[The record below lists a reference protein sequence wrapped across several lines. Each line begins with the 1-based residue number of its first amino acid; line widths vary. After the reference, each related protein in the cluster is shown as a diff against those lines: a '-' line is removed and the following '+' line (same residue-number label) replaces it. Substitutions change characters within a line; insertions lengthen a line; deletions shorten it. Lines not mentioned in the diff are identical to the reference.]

1 MTKQENNRYP
11 FNTGYQHKK
20 TDFNSYEEGSRVPEI
35 VKEEEDINLFFSM
48 IGEQYYSNHEASK
61 RNLNAKLDLIE
72 FTLLEKET
80 EEKKNYIAYLGVK
93 PNPLRYAN
101 KFKVWTYYIVI
112 LFGIVAEF
120 LIYQNIAYESFGMPE
135 VKSYFIGFLVLLF
148 TKFVQVAIQKHITS
162 WIKENNLLFR
172 SVHKIL
178 IFVLVGLVLINAV
191 MMGITNLNNIEK
203 QKKIEKME
211 YVSSSI
217 DDAQD
222 YSESTSDLDTELSG
236 LEAEIYEDENWFLI
250 AAKYISIGFLGLI
263 TIGAGAILFVVA
275 DLNKD
280 ALSIKKKIQQLKDRQ
295 AELKAN
301 LPYYVD
307 TYNELLSLQHEIIKS
322 HGIKHFLEKLLSEKQ
337 EEALKIKSE

>member
-1 MTKQENNRYP
+1 MTKKENNQYP
-11 FNTGYQHKK
+11 FSIGYQHKK
-20 TDFNSYEEGSRVPEI
+20 TDFNSYEEGSRVPEV

-61 RNLNAKLDLIE
+61 RKKLENQNFLE
-72 FTLLEKET
+72 LTKLEKES
-80 EEKKNYIAYLGVK
+80 EEKKNFLAHLGVN
-93 PNPLRYAN
+93 PNPLRYAT
-101 KFKVWTYYIVI
+101 KFKVSILYIVI
-112 LFGIVAEF
+112 GLGMVGEF
-120 LIYQNIAYESFGMPE
+120 FIYQNIAFESFAMPE
-135 VKSYFIGFLVLLF
+135 VKSYFIGFSVLLF
-148 TKFVQVAIQKHITS
+148 TKFIQVAIQKHITS

-172 SVHKIL
+172 SVHKTL
-178 IFVLVGLVLINAV
+178 IFVLVGMVLINAV

-222 YSESTSDLDTELSG
+222 YGENTADLDAELSA
-236 LEAEIYEDENWFLI
+236 LEAEIYEDESWFII
-250 AAKYISIGFLGLI
+250 AARYISIGFLGLI
-263 TIGAGAILFVVA
+263 SIGAGAILFVVA

-280 ALSIKKKIQQLKDRQ
+280 AISIKNKIQQLKDRQ